1 MLNWRTLLFGL
12 GFGLLDSIALPI
24 IKTVSLGANPFW
36 MIIPTLVYA
45 MSPFAFLAALKWES
59 LTIMNLVWDLTS
71 DIVVTLIGIFL
82 FRESIP
88 PVKMLGVAFSF
99 VALFLMT
106 YEGNGWNEFLETH
119 AKRVVEVFKGYT
131 SA

>member
-12 GFGLLDSIALPI
+12 VFGLLDSIALPL
-24 IKTVSLGANPFW
+24 IKSVSLGANPFL
-36 MIIPTLVYA
+36 MMIPTVVYA
-45 MSPFAFLAALKWES
+45 ASPFIFLAALKRES

-71 DIVVTLIGIFL
+71 DVVVTLIGIFI

-88 PVKMLGVAFSF
+88 PVKMLGVMTSF

-106 YEGNGWNEFLETH
+106 YECDEWNEFLETN
-119 AKRVVEVFKGYT
+119 AKRVVAAALGG
-131 SA
+131 